1 MGGGDAEGESG
12 ADRVSNSIQ
21 VAKKPPFWRDVKTL
35 SWAFQLAVL
44 GLFVAIIGVLYNNVR
59 VNSANQGIPIGFDFL
74 DQPTD
79 FTIPGNDLRTTQ
91 PVRDAIVQGVL
102 NTLRVV
108 ILGIILATIIGVAV
122 GIGRLSG
129 NWLVRNLTLVYV
141 EAIRNVPLL
150 GLVIFSYLAIAL
162 SVFPTINESW
172 IVDGLL
178 VANGRGI
185 SAPWFSGS
193 GFRLL
198 GVLAVAVLVG
208 LAIRYWR
215 RLVQDRTGAPTRLPL
230 WMIPSVA
237 AVVLIGSALVGVGIS
252 GPSLD
257 ERVITGGITMPPE
270 YFALLVALTIYT
282 SSHIAEIFRGS
293 IQAVPRGQGEAASA
307 MALSGWQRMRYVI
320 LPQSL
325 RIALP
330 PLGNQYLNL
339 LKNSSLGLAISYFEL
354 AKVTTTTIGNRSP
367 AIPAFTLLIILYLIG
382 SLALSAVV
390 NLFNRRLAIES

>member
-1 MGGGDAEGESG
+1 MTIPG
-12 ADRVSNSIQ
+12 AARVGSIQ
-21 VAKKPPFWRDVKTL
+21 VASKPPFWRDVRTL

-44 GLFVAIIGVLYNNVR
+44 GIFLAILAVLFNNVR

-79 FTIPGNDLRTTQ
+79 FTIPANDLRTTQ
-91 PVRDAIVQGVL
+91 PVRDALIEGVL

-108 ILGIILATIIGVAV
+108 VLGIILATIIGVAV

-129 NWLVRNLTLVYV
+129 NWLIRNLTLVYV

-162 SVFPTINESW
+162 SIFPTIDNSW
-172 IVDGLL
+172 VVGDLL
-178 VANGRGI
+178 IANGRGI
-185 SAPWFSGS
+185 SAPWISGS
-193 GFRLL
+193 GLRLL
-198 GVLAVAVLVG
+198 GVLAVAALIGFAV
-208 LAIRYWR
+208 RRWR
-215 RLVQDRTGAPTRLPL
+215 QTVMDRTGEPTRLPL
-230 WMIPSVA
+230 YMVP
-237 AVVLIGSALVGVGIS
+237 AVLATTVVGAILVGVGIS
-252 GPSLD
+252 TPELS
-257 ERVITGGITMPPE
+257 ERVVSGGITMQPE
-270 YFALLVALTIYT
+270 YFALLAALTIYT

-307 MALSGWQRMRYVI
+307 MALSAWQRMRYVI

-354 AKVTTTTIGNRSP
+354 TKVTTTSIGNRSP
-367 AIPAFTLLIILYLIG
+367 AIPAFTVLIIIYLIG
-382 SLALSAVV
+382 SLLISALV
-390 NLFNRRLAIES
+390 NVFNRRLAIER